1 MTDRP
6 DPDFARQVWLRIE
19 TVHAVTY
26 FDPAPVEAG
35 RALGSAGFWQ
45 TYFGMRAAPLGSVG
59 PTMVDASFANFAPSF
74 VRRWVPG
81 AWVVAEPPAWVAARS
96 ASAVEALTR
105 IDDADVRRATS
116 VNELLEAVS
125 SAADPCGR
133 VLFAANQDLELPDE
147 PVARL
152 WQVCTN
158 LREHRGDGHVAAYV
172 AEGLCGLDAHVLLAA
187 SGAGTTAV
195 DLQRGARGWTVDD
208 WERASSALSERG
220 LLETRPAGEI
230 LTEAGRSVRDRIE
243 LATDRA
249 ASAPWAAVPARAGQ
263 RVLAELTPLAAAIAG
278 SGVIRFPNPISLP
291 PLAPT

>member
-1 MTDRP
+1 MGPRRLGGRRT
-6 DPDFARQVWLRIE
+6 
-19 TVHAVTY
+19 
-26 FDPAPVEAG
+26 AG
-35 RALGSAGFWQ
+35 LGG
-45 TYFGMRAAPLGSVG
+45 G
-59 PTMVDASFANFAPSF
+59 
-74 VRRWVPG
+74 
-81 AWVVAEPPAWVAARS
+81 RS
-96 ASAVEALTR
+96 TSAVEALTR

-116 VNELLEAVS
+116 VNEALEAVS

-172 AEGLCGLDAHVLLAA
+172 AEGLSGLDAHVLLAA
-187 SGAGTTAV
+187 SGAGTAAV

-208 WERASSALSERG
+208 WERASSALSSG
-220 LLETRPAGEI
+220 DCSGRPAGEI

-249 ASAPWAAVPARAGQ
+249 ASAP
-263 RVLAELTPLAAAIAG
+263 
-278 SGVIRFPNPISLP
+278 
-291 PLAPT
+291 